1 MTDPTAVRRNERA
14 VYRELASG
22 GGVLLHLDTA
32 AYHSVNEI
40 GALIWTLIDGAA
52 VEEIADRLAKELRAP
67 PPSLVDDVREFI
79 DALAD
84 RDLVV
89 LEPSP

>member
-1 MTDPTAVRRNERA
+1 MRVHQNGRA

-32 AYHSVNEI
+32 AYYSVNAV
-40 GALIWTLIDGAA
+40 GALIWSLIDGGP
-52 VEEIADRLAKELRAP
+52 VEDIADRLAKELRDP
-67 PPSLVDDVREFI
+67 PPDLVDDVEAFV
-79 DALAD
+79 DALGA

-89 LEPSP
+89 LEPVT